1 MRVFSSVAFLSWVG
15 VSVSRV
21 SLPVT
26 DVLKKIAFL
35 VLPLPRFFWNFCLET
50 GKNALV
56 RREGPDGSGGV
67 DGIQYEKN
75 KMPFFTVAGRNVGSF
90 LSSAGDISR

>member
-1 MRVFSSVAFLSWVG
+1 VTFLSWVG

-35 VLPLPRFFWNFCLET
+35 VLPPRVFFLEFLLGN
-50 GKNALV
+50 GKTALV
-56 RREGPDGSGGV
+56 RREGPEGSDGA
-67 DGIQYEKN
+67 DDIQYEKN
-75 KMPFFTVAGRNVGSF
+75 EVPFYTVARRNVG
-90 LSSAGDISR
+90 